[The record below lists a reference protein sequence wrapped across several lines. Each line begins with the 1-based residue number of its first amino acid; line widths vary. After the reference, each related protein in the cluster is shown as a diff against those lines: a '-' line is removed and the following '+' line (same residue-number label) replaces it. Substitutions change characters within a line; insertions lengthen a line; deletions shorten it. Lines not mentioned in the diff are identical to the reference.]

1 MSEGELSQREEE
13 IQALVK
19 SVQNGDQEAFAKV
32 YDIFVDP
39 IYRYVFYRVN
49 SADAEDLVETVFLKV
64 WENINQYKHDKKS
77 FAAWLFR
84 IAHNLV
90 VDHYRSAKDKV
101 YDQLDPQIPDVN
113 RQHNPIKSTQNTLD
127 NQMLKEAI
135 KSMKKEYREI
145 IIHKFVDELSNKEIA
160 EILNKSEGGL
170 RILQFRALKALK
182 NILEE
187 KGVNY

>member
-1 MSEGELSQREEE
+1 MSEKDLSQKEAE
-13 IQALVK
+13 IEALVK
-19 SVQNGDQEAFAKV
+19 SVQNGDQEAFAKI
-32 YDIFVDP
+32 YDVFIDP
-39 IYRYVFYRVN
+39 IYRYIYYRVN
-49 SADAEDLVETVFLKV
+49 SADAEDLIETVFLKA

-77 FAAWLFR
+77 FGAWLFR

-101 YDQLDPQIPDVN
+101 YDQLDPRTPDVN

-135 KSMKKEYREI
+135 KSMKKEYRDI
-145 IIHKFVDELSNKEIA
+145 IIHKFVNELSNKEIA
-160 EILNKSEGGL
+160 EILNKSEGSL